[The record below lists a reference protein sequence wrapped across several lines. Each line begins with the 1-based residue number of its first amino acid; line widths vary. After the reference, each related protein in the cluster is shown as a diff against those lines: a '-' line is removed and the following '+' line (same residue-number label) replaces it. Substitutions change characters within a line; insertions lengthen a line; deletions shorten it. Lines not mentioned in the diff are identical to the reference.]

1 MLFSMKDAQCYYDFL
16 CVPSC
21 DPSASG
27 AIKQPDVSGGLS
39 SSGSSGGSMVR
50 TCFILFDQIT
60 SSLLLLCGCCALLRC
75 LPHYCTCIVFLLC
88 AFMSRVPSNA
98 AQKAD

>member
-1 MLFSMKDAQCYYDFL
+1 MKDAQCYYDFL

-27 AIKQPDVSGGLS
+27 AIEQPDVSGGLG
-39 SSGSSGGSMVR
+39 SSGSGGSMVR

-60 SSLLLLCGCCALLRC
+60 SSLLLLCGCCALLCC
-75 LPHYCTCIVFLLC
+75 LPHYCTRIVSLLC

-98 AQKAD
+98 A

>member
-1 MLFSMKDAQCYYDFL
+1 MLFSMKDGQCYYDFL

-27 AIKQPDVSGGLS
+27 AIKQPDVSGGPS
-39 SSGSSGGSMVR
+39 SSGGSGGSMVR

-60 SSLLLLCGCCALLRC
+60 SSLLLLCGCCTR
-75 LPHYCTCIVFLLC
+75 IVSLLC
-88 AFMSRVPSNA
+88 AFVSRVPSNA

>member
-1 MLFSMKDAQCYYDFL
+1 MLFTKKDAQCYYDFL

-39 SSGSSGGSMVR
+39 SSSSSSGGSMVR

-60 SSLLLLCGCCALLRC
+60 SSLLLLCGLLCFTLLSASLLRLHC
-75 LPHYCTCIVFLLC
+75 VSIVRLYV
-88 AFMSRVPSNA
+88 SGS
-98 AQKAD
+98 K